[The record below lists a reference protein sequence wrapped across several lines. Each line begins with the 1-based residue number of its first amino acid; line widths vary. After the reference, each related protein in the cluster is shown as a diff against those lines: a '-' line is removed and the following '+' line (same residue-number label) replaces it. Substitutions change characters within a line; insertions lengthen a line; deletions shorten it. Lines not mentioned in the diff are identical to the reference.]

1 MHPFPIRFLI
11 FLSLCSLNFSCNQYR
26 HLKKVPPQINCLEK
40 FKPSFRREE
49 YKISVDVVGKH
60 ISGLLL
66 IKYMPDSSTRI
77 VFTNE
82 AGLSFFDFG
91 FSQDDEFVV
100 YHIVPQ
106 MNKTAL
112 IKTLRKD
119 FELIM
124 FRHMD
129 IHKTYDLT
137 DSTLVYHAYPQ
148 TKGVNYYITDE
159 QCSRLI
165 SMQRASDKKPVM
177 EALFFDNKP
186 GTSPDSISIRHLNF
200 NFSIYLKK
208 IMPLASQ

>member
-11 FLSLCSLNFSCNQYR
+11 FLSLFFLNISCNQYR
-26 HLKKVPPQINCLEK
+26 HLKRIPAEENCVEK
-40 FKPSFRREE
+40 FKPSFQREE
-49 YKISVDVVGKH
+49 YKISVDVIGKH

-82 AGLSFFDFG
+82 MGLSFFDFG
-91 FSQDDEFVV
+91 FSQDDGFIV

-106 MNKTAL
+106 MNKKAL

-124 FRHMD
+124 FRNMD
-129 IHKTYDLT
+129 RNKSYSLI
-137 DSTLVYHAYPQ
+137 DSSAIYHAYPQ
-148 TKGVNYYITDE
+148 KKGVNYYITDE

-165 SMQRASDKKPVM
+165 KMQRSSDKKPVM
-177 EALFFDNKP
+177 EAIIL
-186 GTSPDSISIRHLNF
+186 
-200 NFSIYLKK
+200 
-208 IMPLASQ
+208 